1 MKKQYNKQKLF
12 EVMQR
17 LDKTFKYGLNED
29 ISNEPF
35 RNLKYE
41 KGTKTIRTVPENYW
55 IATVKDNGEIVFD
68 SWDGAIK
75 GRVDKEYVKNW
86 FNNNVN
92 DINEDDDP
100 CWDDHEMVGMKN
112 KDGREVPNCVPK
124 NEGVVTEDP
133 SKEEMQ
139 EFLRTKYHTEDDFD
153 VEAAIYWFTNGYHGG
168 QNSNLY
174 SALST
179 SEFRPSPM
187 SKGIEDEE
195 SEMATMMY
203 QDLIDNYGEMNE
215 NIHNTPQMGGILNSK
230 GTAGYDP
237 DATNDNQKTGKDFY
251 DPEKEG
257 ERLKRL
263 RSLEEQDEFIP
274 HGTYTVSNAGGYEI
288 MLSDDGDQARVR
300 DAFGSDNPE
309 TSDWLEIEWVSG
321 KPVIDPYGYNIPMS
335 QVMRIR

>member
-1 MKKQYNKQKLF
+1 MNKQDNKQKLF
-12 EVMQR
+12 EVMLR
-17 LDKTFKYGLNED
+17 LDRTFKPRLNE
-29 ISNEPF
+29 S
-35 RNLKYE
+35 
-41 KGTKTIRTVPENYW
+41 
-55 IATVKDNGEIVFD
+55 
-68 SWDGAIK
+68 S
-75 GRVDKEYVKNW
+75 
-86 FNNNVN
+86 
-92 DINEDDDP
+92 
-100 CWDDHEMVGMKN
+100 
-112 KDGREVPNCVPK
+112 
-124 NEGVVTEDP
+124 VVTDDP

-139 EFLRTKYHTEDDFD
+139 EFLRTKYRTEDDFD
-153 VEAAIYWFTNGYHGG
+153 IEAAIYWFANGYHGG

-203 QDLIDNYGEMNE
+203 QDLVDNYGGAQDSVDEE
-215 NIHNTPQMGGILNSK
+215 IHRSK
-230 GTAGYDP
+230 YGHMTISEPIIP
-237 DATNDNQKTGKDFY
+237 DAIQVISDNPEAIQFLNKQEYDNFANQQKYFSASHSHAFYSPEEMEQWRKSGNQYKDKDSELSDILFDAGHEVVQVWDNKNRRGY
-251 DPEKEG
+251 VVPSKRNKEN
-257 ERLKRL
+257 LK
-263 RSLEEQDEFIP
+263 EEQDEFIP

-335 QVMRIR
+335 QVMRIG